1 MTMNLDRKGEAV
13 SDVKIPEDVRE
24 LAVRAFYIAGFP
36 GGDLP
41 TAVMEQD
48 ILAMVGSAILAERER
63 CAKIA
68 EDGWNNKT
76 TNVGLVIA
84 KAIRSPHE

>member
-1 MTMNLDRKGEAV
+1 M
-13 SDVKIPEDVRE
+13 SDVTIPEDVRE

-48 ILAMVGSAILAERER
+48 ILAMIGSAILAERER
-63 CAKIA
+63 AATIAAKTGKRLSEPAIGHAIA
-68 EDGWNNKT
+68 Q
-76 TNVGLVIA
+76 
-84 KAIRSPHE
+84 AIRSSHE